1 MLSVATSGGRGQWKT
16 FTMVP
21 DSMAVEWVGG
31 LGGGSGV
38 ERDVDRRGG
47 WGGGVENDL
56 AISLNRTAVTLTSKP
71 LWS

>member
-1 MLSVATSGGRGQWKT
+1 
-16 FTMVP
+16 MVP

-38 ERDVDRRGG
+38 ERDGDRRGVG
-47 WGGGVENDL
+47 GGGVENDL